1 MHSVVQTSVFLTM
14 ALPKQ
19 YDMQARAEHWRTYW
33 QDNKI
38 YAFNFDVSKPTYV
51 VDTPPPYVS
60 ADHLHSGHIMSYS
73 QAEFIVRYKRMQ
85 GHNILYPMGFDDN
98 GLPTE
103 RFVEKKYNIDKTKI
117 TKSEFVKLC
126 LEETKKGAQT
136 YKNLWNGLGIS
147 VDWSMTYSTI
157 SPVAVKVSQ
166 WSMVD
171 LWQKGAL
178 YRKELPMLWCPFC
191 QTALAQADL
200 EDLEEESYMNY
211 INFAGPEGDLTIATT
226 RPELIPAVVA
236 IYVHPDDARFA
247 GIIGKEVA
255 VPLCNYSVKVHTSD
269 AVDPEK
275 GTGIMMVSTWGDQ
288 EDVEKWRTDNLET
301 RSLFTP
307 DGHLNEL
314 GGAYAGLS
322 IMDARAQILI
332 DMEAGGLLVKKEK
345 ITHAKNIH
353 ERCSTPTEFVQSKQW
368 FIKMADNKDAW
379 HEMGDKLRWFPDSRK
394 HDFHRWV
401 DSLKWDW
408 CISRQ
413 RFFGVPLPIWYCGAC
428 EEPVFA
434 PEESLPVDPTEQ
446 ACPLAACPKCG
457 HGEFIP
463 EQDVADTWATSSCT
477 PFLVR
482 ELVQDE
488 EIKKHLF
495 PVSLRP
501 NAHEII
507 RTWDFYSVVKSWYHF
522 GDIPFKDVMISGHG
536 LDEQGRKISKRL
548 GNFKPS
554 DDLLAEHGPDS
565 IRYWATGAGLGQ
577 DLRFNEAELEKGKKT
592 INKLW
597 NVAKLY
603 EMHLGENTAFAEP
616 TISSLE
622 PADVWILQ
630 KLNAT
635 IKEATAGFESYQ
647 YVKARDAMASFFW
660 SDVAD
665 NYVEFIKYRLWGDDV
680 ASKEA
685 ARSTLGHVLKTV
697 LLLYAPILPFIT
709 EDLYSELFAGAAP
722 SIHLE
727 SWPKALSLEGAVDIS
742 DFETALAAIEEIRK
756 YKSTNAISLGKELEE
771 YTLQT
776 ACDLEKYGHFI
787 GKAIR
792 VARLERA

>member
-1 MHSVVQTSVFLTM
+1 M

-19 YDMQARAEHWRTYW
+19 YDMQARAEHWRQYW
-33 QDNKI
+33 QDNNI
-38 YAFNFDVSKPTYV
+38 YAFSFDDSRPTYV

-103 RFVEKKYNIDKTKI
+103 RFVEKKYKIDKSKI

-126 LEETKKGAQT
+126 LEETQKGAQT
-136 YKNLWNGLGIS
+136 YRRLWNSLGIS
-147 VDWSMTYSTI
+147 VDWNMTYSTI

-171 LWQKGAL
+171 LWKKNAL

-200 EDLEEESYMNY
+200 DDLKEESYMNY
-211 INFAGPEGDLTIATT
+211 ISFAGPEGDLTIATT

-247 GIIGKEVA
+247 AIIGKEVQ
-255 VPLCNYSVKVHTSD
+255 VPLCNYSVKIHTST

-288 EDVEKWRTDNLET
+288 EDVEKWRTDGLET

-307 DGHLNEL
+307 DGKLNEL
-314 GGAYAGLS
+314 GGEYAGLS
-322 IMDARAQILI
+322 IMETRARILE
-332 DMEAGGLLVKKEK
+332 DLEAEGLLLKKDK
-345 ITHAKNIH
+345 ITHTKNIH

-368 FIKMADNKDAW
+368 FIKIADNKEAW
-379 HEMGDKLRWFPDSRK
+379 HEMGDRLRWFPEVRK
-394 HDFHRWV
+394 QDFHRWV

-413 RFFGVPLPIWYCGAC
+413 RFYGVPLPIWYCAAC

-446 ACPLAACPKCG
+446 ACPVAACPKCG
-457 HGEFIP
+457 HSEFTP

-488 EIKKHLF
+488 AIKRHLF

-522 GDIPFKDVMISGHG
+522 GDVPFKDVMISGHG
-536 LDEQGRKISKRL
+536 LDDQGRKISKSL
-548 GNFKPS
+548 GNYKPS

-603 EMHLGENTAFAEP
+603 EMHLGEDRHLIPPTAA
-616 TISSLE
+616 SLE
-622 PADVWILQ
+622 PADIWILQ

-635 IKEATAGFESYQ
+635 IQEVTEAFEGYM
-647 YVKARDAMASFFW
+647 YVRARDAMATFFW
-660 SDVAD
+660 SDLAD
-665 NYVEFIKYRLWGDDV
+665 NYIEFIKYRLWGEDA
-680 ASKEA
+680 ASKQA
-685 ARSTLGHVLKTV
+685 ALSTLGHILKTV

-709 EDLYSELFAGAAP
+709 EELYAEFFQQAEEK
-722 SIHLE
+722 SIHLAV
-727 SWPKALSLEGAVDIS
+727 WPQVMSLEGTTYIS
-742 DFETALAAIEEIRK
+742 DFDTAIAAIEEIRK
-756 YKSTNAISLGKELEE
+756 YKSTNQIALGKELES
-771 YTLQT
+771 YTLET
-776 ACDLEKYGHFI
+776 RCDLVKYGTFI
-787 GKAIR
+787 SRAIR
-792 VARLERA
+792 VLELH